1 MTVIDATLPKKDR
14 ILIAAEEVFSRRGYA
29 NATLDEIIKL
39 ADTGKGTL
47 YKYFGN
53 KDNLFYTLVETKS
66 RPLVEE
72 LKTAANS
79 DKDIKTKLFN
89 YMVTLIRFLCA
100 NKGLWRIL
108 WYELNAANQG
118 MHPTLGANG
127 QWQIKSF
134 YNTGLPQKEEERLLR
149 YYQILLD
156 EVMVLAFILEE
167 GIKSGFIKDI
177 DTPLPIK
184 NGVNYSGLSPESIF
198 GAFHMFAGLA
208 ISVFHIIDDSAQA
221 EEIANIAIDRFLYG
235 RAARKI

>member
-79 DKDIKTKLFN
+79 RC
-89 YMVTLIRFLCA
+89 V
-100 NKGLWRIL
+100 
-108 WYELNAANQG
+108 
-118 MHPTLGANG
+118 
-127 QWQIKSF
+127 
-134 YNTGLPQKEEERLLR
+134 
-149 YYQILLD
+149 
-156 EVMVLAFILEE
+156 
-167 GIKSGFIKDI
+167 
-177 DTPLPIK
+177 
-184 NGVNYSGLSPESIF
+184 
-198 GAFHMFAGLA
+198 
-208 ISVFHIIDDSAQA
+208 
-221 EEIANIAIDRFLYG
+221 
-235 RAARKI
+235 